1 MIMQKNMGTVD
12 RSIRAIAGLSLV
24 IAYSLSAVSGTIGVV
39 AAIAGGVFLITAAFG
54 VCPAYLPLGIKTCK

>member
-12 RSIRAIAGLSLV
+12 RAIRALAGFSLV
-24 IAYSLSAVSGTIGVV
+24 VAFALSAISGTIGIV
-39 AAIAGGVFLITAAFG
+39 AAIAGGVFLVTSAFG